1 MSLERPAAANRLD
14 GPAELLARWTR
25 TGDDEYVAFASRPH
39 RPSPGKG
46 GLAAFGA
53 AIAIL
58 AALITVSALQT
69 QASAPQAAQDRQ
81 ALIDRLE
88 ADQASVAEISTRIAD
103 LDGDIEALS
112 AGYVT
117 GGGTLASTRAQLDTL
132 GVLAGSSAVTGPGVR
147 VNVNSAPSGALEGT
161 VLDTDLQL
169 LANGLWQAGAEAIA
183 VNGQR
188 LTTLTAIRSAGQAI
202 TVNFRS
208 VSPPYL
214 MSAIGDPETLP
225 ASFLETPA
233 GQTFTDLE
241 ANFGLRFDLESLDE
255 LTLPAAGQLSLSHT
269 RPAEHGVGGRP

>member
-1 MSLERPAAANRLD
+1 MSPGPPLAAPRLD

-25 TGDDEYVAFASRPH
+25 TGDDEYVTFARRTGRRP
-39 RPSPGKG
+39 PGRS

-69 QASAPQAAQDRQ
+69 QEGAPQAALDRQ

-88 ADQASVAEISTRIAD
+88 EDRARVAAISTRIDD
-103 LDGDIEALS
+103 LNGRIEALS
-112 AGYVT
+112 AEYVT
-117 GGGTLASTRAQLDTL
+117 AGGVLTSTQAQLDTL
-132 GVLAGSSAVTGPGVR
+132 GVLAGSSAAIGPGVR
-147 VNVNSAPSGALEGT
+147 VSVNDAPSGALEGT

-188 LTTLTAIRSAGQAI
+188 LTTLTAIRTAGQAV

-208 VSPPYL
+208 VSPPYV
-214 MSAIGDPETLP
+214 MSAVGDPATMP

-233 GQTFTDLE
+233 GQTFTDLQ
-241 ANFGLRFDLESLDE
+241 ANFGLRFDVESVDE
-255 LTLPAAGQLSLSHT
+255 LTLPAAGRLALRHT
-269 RPAEHGVGGRP
+269 RPAEDATGGRP

>member
-1 MSLERPAAANRLD
+1 MSPSPPSAAPRLD

-25 TGDDEYVAFASRPH
+25 TGDDEYVTFASRTD
-39 RPSPGKG
+39 RPPSGKG

-69 QASAPQAAQDRQ
+69 QAGAPQAAQDRQ

-88 ADQASVAEISTRIAD
+88 ADKARVAEISTRIDD
-103 LDGDIEALS
+103 LDARIEALT
-112 AGYVT
+112 AELVT
-117 GGGTLASTRAQLDTL
+117 TGGTLTSTQAQLDTL
-132 GVLAGSSAVTGPGVR
+132 GALAGSSAVTGPGVR
-147 VNVNSAPSGALEGT
+147 VSVDDAPSGALEGT

-188 LTTLTAIRSAGQAI
+188 LTTLTAIRTAGQAI

-208 VSPPYL
+208 VSPPYVV
-214 MSAIGDPETLP
+214 SAVGDPATLP

-233 GQTFTDLE
+233 GQAFADLE
-241 ANFGLRFDLESLDE
+241 ANFGLRFDVESVDD
-255 LTLPAAGQLSLSHT
+255 LTLPAAGRLALNHT
-269 RPAEHGVGGRP
+269 RPAEDARGGRR